1 MATPI
6 IPFLTVLALSL
17 PVCVP
22 SKAVAGAHSLELALE
37 TCNNTEAFAKF
48 VIEKRNGARPFSYYN
63 RIELGSPAAWEI
75 IMDAYEA
82 RVVTGFEEKQNLAL
96 EFSQKW
102 FEQCV
107 ALSCSGFWENLEAD
121 LQRVWSD

>member
-1 MATPI
+1 MSAPI
-6 IPFLTVLALSL
+6 IPFLMVLALSL

-22 SKAVAGAHSLELALE
+22 SKAFAGAHALKLALE
-37 TCNNTEAFAKF
+37 TCKNTEAFANF
-48 VIEKRNGARPFSYYN
+48 VMEKRSGARPLSFYN

-82 RVVTGFEEKQNLAL
+82 PVVTGSGEKHNLAL
-96 EFSQKW
+96 QFSQKW

-107 ALSCSGFWENLEAD
+107 TLSCSGFWENLDAD
-121 LQRVWSD
+121 LQRVSSD

>member
-1 MATPI
+1 MA
-6 IPFLTVLALSL
+6 LALSL
-17 PVCVP
+17 PLCVS
-22 SKAVAGAHSLELALE
+22 SKAVAGAHALELALE

-107 ALSCSGFWENLEAD
+107 ALSCSGFWGNLEVD

>member
-1 MATPI
+1 MPTPI
-6 IPFLTVLALSL
+6 VWFLTALALLL

-22 SKAVAGAHSLELALE
+22 SKAFAGAHALELALE

-48 VIEKRNGARPFSYYN
+48 VIEKRNGARPFSYYD
-63 RIELGSPAAWEI
+63 RIELRSPAALEI
-75 IMDAYEA
+75 IVDAYEA
-82 RVVTGFEEKQNLAL
+82 RVVSGFEEKQNLAL

-102 FEQCV
+102 FEHCV

-121 LQRVWSD
+121 LQRIWSD

>member
-1 MATPI
+1 MA
-6 IPFLTVLALSL
+6 LALSL
-17 PVCVP
+17 PLCVP
-22 SKAVAGAHSLELALE
+22 SK
-37 TCNNTEAFAKF
+37 AFAKF
-48 VIEKRNGARPFSYYN
+48 VIEKRNGARPFSYYD
-63 RIELGSPAAWEI
+63 RVELGSPAALEI
-75 IMDAYEA
+75 ITDAYES
-82 RVVTGFEEKQNLAL
+82 RVVSGFEEKRNLAL

>member
-1 MATPI
+1 MA
-6 IPFLTVLALSL
+6 LALSL
-17 PVCVP
+17 PLCV
-22 SKAVAGAHSLELALE
+22 SRKAVAGAHALELALE

-48 VIEKRNGARPFSYYN
+48 VIEKRNGARPLSYYN

>member
-1 MATPI
+1 MA
-6 IPFLTVLALSL
+6 LALSL

-22 SKAVAGAHSLELALE
+22 SKAFAGAHALELALE

-48 VIEKRNGARPFSYYN
+48 VIEKRNGARPFSYYD
-63 RIELGSPAAWEI
+63 RVELGSPAALEI
-75 IMDAYEA
+75 ITDAYES
-82 RVVTGFEEKQNLAL
+82 RVMSGFEEKRNLAL

-102 FEQCV
+102 FKQCV
-107 ALSCSGFWENLEAD
+107 ALSCSGFLENLEAD

>member
-1 MATPI
+1 MSDERYVVATVVSTHRMRYA
-6 IPFLTVLALSL
+6 IPVSKMETEEGVPLSM
-17 PVCVP
+17 
-22 SKAVAGAHSLELALE
+22 
-37 TCNNTEAFAKF
+37 TEAS
-48 VIEKRNGARPFSYYN
+48 VIEYVNDSVTC
-63 RIELGSPAAWEI
+63 E
-75 IMDAYEA
+75 EA
-82 RVVTGFEEKQNLAL
+82 K

>member
-1 MATPI
+1 MA
-6 IPFLTVLALSL
+6 LALSL
-17 PVCVP
+17 PLCVP
-22 SKAVAGAHSLELALE
+22 SKAVAGAHALELALE

-82 RVVTGFEEKQNLAL
+82 RVVTGFEEKQHLAL